1 VVQVARGHG
10 VGIIIAVSV
19 ALAGVGERTAVAG
32 HDLVRTFE
40 FVGFSVDASRFLLL
54 VNDEQTGYFFSLR
67 SFDSGKQVKSQYVE
81 NPQDIEKTKKE
92 IMAKFNIVPSHVSS
106 LKSPD
111 GRFSLV
117 GVQEGRRFKVL
128 VLQGKKT
135 AVLKTIDCEH
145 GSTGVAQASLKNAHW
160 TKDGRKVVV
169 IVHKVLRDE
178 NGIDADEALPVLFLP
193 SSLRFE

>member
-1 VVQVARGHG
+1 MARGHRLG
-10 VGIIIAVSV
+10 TILAVSV
-19 ALAGVGERTAVAG
+19 ALGALGERTAVAG

-40 FVGFSVDASRFLLL
+40 FVGFSVDGSRFLLL
-54 VNDEQTGYFFSLR
+54 VNDAQTGYSFSLR
-67 SFDSGKQVKSQYVE
+67 SFDNGKQVKSHYVE

-92 IMAKFNIVPSHVSS
+92 MMAKYNIVPSHVSS

-135 AVLKTIDCEH
+135 AVLKTIECEQ
-145 GSTGVAQASLKNAHW
+145 GRAGVAQASLKNAHW
-160 TKDGRKVVV
+160 TKDGRKVVL
-169 IVHKVLRDE
+169 IVHKVLREE
-178 NGIDADEALPVLFLP
+178 NGVDADEALPVLFLP